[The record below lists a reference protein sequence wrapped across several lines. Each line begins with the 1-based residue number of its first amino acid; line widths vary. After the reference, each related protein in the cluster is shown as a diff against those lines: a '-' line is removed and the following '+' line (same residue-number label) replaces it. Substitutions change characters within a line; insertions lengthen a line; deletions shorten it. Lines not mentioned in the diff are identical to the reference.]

1 MQRSFFAYGI
11 AVFAIAFACTVAPVS
26 AQGSSTSGTQQAA
39 GMQNAAQDQW
49 MQKLLEQYRAFTAK
63 KQGATVM
70 GSTTAPR
77 TASTTSGG
85 GAGLG
90 RTLGMRFWNAST
102 SASTT
107 ACVQEAVDTRES
119 ALGTAWTAYNTAV
132 TAALLA
138 RHEALFDAWEISA
151 AADRNTALK
160 SAWKTWGTANKEVH
174 KTFKTARN
182 TAWKTYRT
190 TMVGTCKT
198 IVPREESL
206 ASDSVGSVSI

>member
-11 AVFAIAFACTVAPVS
+11 AAFAIAFACTVVPVS
-26 AQGSSTSGTQQAA
+26 AQEQATLGTQQAV
-39 GMQNAAQDQW
+39 GKQNAAQDPW
-49 MQKLLEQYRAFTAK
+49 MQKLLEQYRAFTSK
-63 KQGATVM
+63 KLGTM

-90 RTLGMRFWNAST
+90 RTLGMHFWNAST

-119 ALGTAWTAYNTAV
+119 ALGTAWTTYNTAV

-160 SAWKTWGTANKEVH
+160 AAWKTWGTAHKEAH

-190 TMVGTCKT
+190 TMVSTCKT

>member
-11 AVFAIAFACTVAPVS
+11 AAFAIAFACTVAPVS
-26 AQGSSTSGTQQAA
+26 AEEQTTSGTQQAV
-39 GMQNAAQDQW
+39 GMQGAAQDQW
-49 MQKLLEQYRAFTAK
+49 MQKFMEQYRAFTAK
-63 KQGATVM
+63 KQGM
-70 GSTTAPR
+70 GSTTQARVASSTRAQGAP
-77 TASTTSGG
+77 
-85 GAGLG
+85 
-90 RTLGMRFWNAST
+90 RTLGMHFWNAST

-119 ALGTAWTAYNTAV
+119 ALGTAWTTYNTAV

-160 SAWKTWGTANKEVH
+160 SAWKTWGTANKEAH